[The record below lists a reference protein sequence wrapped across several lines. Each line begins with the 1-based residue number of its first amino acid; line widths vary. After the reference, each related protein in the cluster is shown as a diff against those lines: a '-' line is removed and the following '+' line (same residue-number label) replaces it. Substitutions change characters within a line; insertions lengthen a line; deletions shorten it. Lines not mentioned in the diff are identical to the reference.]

1 MKIFV
6 VLNITERRETIMLNN
21 LTKDKLRTI
30 GLHGM
35 VRALELQLEQPNIQ
49 SLSFD
54 ERIGMLAD
62 AELSDRENRRITK
75 LLRSAKLRH
84 ISANIE
90 SIDYQPSRKL
100 NQSLIL
106 TLADCSWIDR
116 RQSLIF
122 TGLTGTGKSWL
133 ACAFGNQACR
143 RNYSTYY
150 TTATQLFEDITKAQA
165 ECTLPRLR
173 RSLIKT
179 QLLILDDFGI
189 GNVDQSLGP
198 ILLEII
204 DQQSAYGSILITSQ
218 FPTNKWH
225 DFFNDPTIADAVMDR
240 IIHHSQTFK
249 LQGESMRK
257 TKAKIK

>member
-6 VLNITERRETIMLNN
+6 VQTITRRGERMMLNN
-21 LTKDKLRTI
+21 LTKDKLRAL

-35 VRALELQLEQPNIQ
+35 LRALELQMEQPSMLNI
-49 SLSFD
+49 SFD

-62 AELSDRENRRITK
+62 SELSDRENRRIAK
-75 LLRSAKLRH
+75 LLKSAKLRH
-84 ISANIE
+84 INSNIE

-100 NQSLIL
+100 NQSLVL
-106 TLADCSWIDR
+106 TLANCDWIDR

-122 TGLTGTGKSWL
+122 TGLTGTGKTWL

-150 TTATQLFEDITKAQA
+150 TTATQLFEDIAKAQA
-165 ECTLPRLR
+165 ECTLTRLR

-189 GNVDQSLGP
+189 GNIDQSLGP

-204 DQQSAYGSILITSQ
+204 DQQSAFGSVLITSQ
-218 FPTNKWH
+218 FPTSKWH
-225 DFFNDPTIADAVMDR
+225 DFFSDPTIADAILDR
-240 IIHHSQTFK
+240 VIHNSQIFK

-257 TKAKIK
+257 TKAKPI

>member
-1 MKIFV
+1 M
-6 VLNITERRETIMLNN
+6 MLNN
-21 LTKDKLRTI
+21 LTKDKLRALA
-30 GLHGM
+30 LHGM
-35 VRALELQLEQPNIQ
+35 LRALELQLEQPNMQ
-49 SLSFD
+49 KLSFD
-54 ERIGMLAD
+54 ERIGLLAD
-62 AELSDRENRRITK
+62 AELSDRENRRIAK
-75 LLRSAKLRH
+75 LLKSAKLRH

-90 SIDYQPSRKL
+90 GIDYQPSRKL

-116 RQSLIF
+116 HQSLIF

-165 ECTLPRLR
+165 ECTLPRLK

-218 FPTNKWH
+218 FPTSKWH
-225 DFFNDPTIADAVMDR
+225 DFFSDPTVADAILDR
-240 IIHHSQTFK
+240 IIHHSQILK

-257 TKAKIK
+257 TKAKVK